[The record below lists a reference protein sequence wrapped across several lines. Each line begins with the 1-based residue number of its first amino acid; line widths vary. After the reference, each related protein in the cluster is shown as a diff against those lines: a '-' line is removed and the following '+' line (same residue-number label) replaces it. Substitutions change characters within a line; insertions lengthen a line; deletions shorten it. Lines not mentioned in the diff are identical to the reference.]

1 MLANNI
7 LTTQQLIRR
16 TIDSEAFHPDVSHSD
31 LRHSITMND
40 LVVNR
45 STDKADGTLA
55 VHGITLADNSAAP
68 EWIELLPAGVFSGRD
83 GRGPYK
89 LSNPD
94 DVIAATRK
102 IELPAGIPIDY
113 DHATDLAAP
122 EGRPAPAAGWIREL
136 AVRDGAIWGRVEW
149 TQHGAAAVTTHEY
162 RYISPVFEHGPDGN
176 VARLLRA
183 ALTNHP
189 NLYLTAIS
197 ARIPIN
203 EAGNTPVAHL
213 RSPLALELCALLGIA
228 ETASRAEII
237 DAVRTLAENKPLD
250 LATMP
255 RAAGSPTAEVQGED
269 GHEHFVP
276 AAQFQQTLIAL
287 NSLQAARAYERAE
300 HAVSEALR
308 AGKLV
313 PAQRDWAIAYCAA
326 DFQDFSKFISRQ
338 PTLALG
344 ESEWKPLSTFG
355 NQSSVNAHASES
367 SITQVERNICGTLG
381 IAQKDFLAH
390 KSQRGEMLGR
400 STADGG
406 HTSGDIAKG

>member
-1 MLANNI
+1 MLTNNI
-7 LTTQQLIRR
+7 LATQQIIPR
-16 TIDSEAFHPDVSHSD
+16 TINSEAFHPNASQPD

-149 TQHGAAAVTTHEY
+149 TQHGAAAVITHEY

-183 ALTNHP
+183 ALTNNP

-197 ARIPIN
+197 ARVPVN
-203 EAGNTPVAHL
+203 EASNTPVSDVL
-213 RSPLALELCALLGIA
+213 NPLALKLCALLGIA
-228 ETASRAEII
+228 ESASSVEII
-237 DAVRTLAENKPLD
+237 DAVRTLAEHKPSN

-255 RAAGSPTAEVQGED
+255 RAAGSPTAEVHGED
-269 GHEHFVP
+269 GQEHFVP
-276 AAQFQQTLIAL
+276 AAQFQQTLTAL

-313 PAQRDWAIAYCAA
+313 PAQRDWAIAYCTL

-355 NQSSVNAHASES
+355 NQWSVGAHATEL
-367 SITQVERNICGTLG
+367 SITQVERNVCTTLG
-381 IAQKDFLAH
+381 IAQTDFLAH
-390 KSQRGEMLGR
+390 KSQRGGMLAR
-400 STADGG
+400 SSDGG
-406 HTSGDIAKG
+406 HTSGDTAKG

>member
-1 MLANNI
+1 MIAYNL
-7 LTTQQLIRR
+7 LTTQRSIRK
-16 TIDSEAFHPDVSHSD
+16 TTNGEAFHPDVSHLD

-183 ALTNHP
+183 ALTNNP

-197 ARIPIN
+197 ARVFVN
-203 EAGNTPVAHL
+203 ETGNTLVADL
-213 RSPLALELCALLGIA
+213 RNPLALELCALLGIA
-228 ETASRAEII
+228 ETASRVEII
-237 DAVRTLAENKPLD
+237 DAVRTLAKNKPVNVT
-250 LATMP
+250 TMP
-255 RAAGSPTAEVQGED
+255 SATSSPMAEARGGD
-269 GHEHFVP
+269 GHKDFVP
-276 AAQFQQTLIAL
+276 AAHFQQTLTAL
-287 NSLQAARAYERAE
+287 NSLQAARAYDRAE

-313 PAQRDWAIAYCAA
+313 PAQRDWAIAYCTA

-355 NQSSVNAHASES
+355 NQSSVNARATES
-367 SITQVERNICGTLG
+367 PITHVERNICSTLG

-390 KSQRGEMLGR
+390 KSQRGGMLGR
-400 STADGG
+400 SADGSHISNDVAEG
-406 HTSGDIAKG
+406 